1 MPLPGFYP
9 DFGLVYRGEGS
20 KIPCWTDYLD
30 EILMQV
36 NSQGDRI
43 LCIRIVRAPAGMTHI
58 IICCQPA
65 PPDSIHKI

>member
-9 DFGLVYRGEGS
+9 AFGLVYRGEGS

-43 LCIRIVRAPAGMTHI
+43 LCIRIVGLRQG
-58 IICCQPA
+58 
-65 PPDSIHKI
+65 